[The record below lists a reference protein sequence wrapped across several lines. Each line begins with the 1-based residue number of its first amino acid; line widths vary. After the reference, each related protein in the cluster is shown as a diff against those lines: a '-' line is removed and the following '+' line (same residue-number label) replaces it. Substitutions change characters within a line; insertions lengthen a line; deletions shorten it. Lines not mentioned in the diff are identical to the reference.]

1 MKNAATVT
9 STLIEKFAGLS
20 DPRIE
25 RTKKHSMTDILV
37 LSICGFICGVDN
49 WVDLEEFAQIRQD
62 WFKTFL
68 ELPNGIPSHDTFG
81 RFYAALDPV
90 AFSRCF
96 TSWIQSVAE
105 VTEGEVVAVDGK
117 TLRRSFDKA
126 SSKAAIHM
134 VSAWASKAGVVLGQ
148 VKTDEHSNEITA
160 IPKLLEIL
168 SLQGCIVTLDAM
180 GAQKEVVQTIVEK
193 GANYVIGLK
202 GNQSSLHEATKAFFE
217 EAREEKFETVKH
229 DFYETLEKEHG
240 RLETR
245 KYWVS
250 SILDWCKQKR
260 EWAGLCS
267 VGMVE
272 STREIGGYTSTEV
285 RYFISS
291 LAGDSAQKFAH
302 AVRSHWAVENSLH
315 WVLDMAFDE
324 DQSRVRTGNAAENMA
339 MLRHIAL
346 NLLKGDTTTRKVGI
360 ATRRKKAGWSGDF
373 MLHLLGFKT
382 AYEPDNKRRQSRQN
396 G

>member
-1 MKNAATVT
+1 MKKPGQVT
-9 STLIEKFAGLS
+9 ATLIEKFSGLS
-20 DPRIE
+20 DPRVE

-49 WVDLEEFAQIRQD
+49 WVDLEEFAQIRHD

-96 TSWIQSVAE
+96 TGWIQSVAE

-134 VSAWASKAGVVLGQ
+134 VSAWASKAGLVLGQ

-180 GAQKEVVQTIVEK
+180 GAQKEVVQTIVDK
-193 GANYVIGLK
+193 GADYVISLK
-202 GNQSSLHEATKAFFE
+202 GNQSTLHEATKAFFD
-217 EAREEKFETVKH
+217 EAREERFETVKH

-250 SILDWCKQKR
+250 SILDWCKQKHQ
-260 EWAGLCS
+260 WAGLCS

-272 STREIGGYTSTEV
+272 ATREIDGRKSTET

-291 LAGDSAQKFAH
+291 LTGDSAKKFAH

-324 DQSRVRTGNAAENMA
+324 DQSRVRKGNAAENMA
-339 MLRHIAL
+339 MLRHVAL

-360 ATRRKKAGWSGDF
+360 ATRRKKAGWSGDY
-373 MLHLLGFKT
+373 MMHLLGFKT
-382 AYEPDNKRRQSRQN
+382 AYEPDRRRHQSRTH

>member
-1 MKNAATVT
+1 M
-9 STLIEKFAGLS
+9 
-20 DPRIE
+20 
-25 RTKKHSMTDILV
+25 
-37 LSICGFICGVDN
+37 
-49 WVDLEEFAQIRQD
+49 
-62 WFKTFL
+62 
-68 ELPNGIPSHDTFG
+68 PNGIPSHDTFG
-81 RFYAALDPV
+81 RFDAALDPV

-134 VSAWASKAGVVLGQ
+134 ISAWASKAGVVLGQ

-250 SILDWCKQKR
+250 SILDWCKQKGD
-260 EWAGLCS
+260 WAGLCS

-272 STREIGGYTSTEV
+272 SQREIGGHTSTEV

-291 LAGDSAQKFAH
+291 LAGDAR
-302 AVRSHWAVENSLH
+302 RSSPTPYA
-315 WVLDMAFDE
+315 ATG
-324 DQSRVRTGNAAENMA
+324 QSRTACTGSSTWPLTKTRAECAQATPLRTWRCCG
-339 MLRHIAL
+339 
-346 NLLKGDTTTRKVGI
+346 T
-360 ATRRKKAGWSGDF
+360 
-373 MLHLLGFKT
+373 
-382 AYEPDNKRRQSRQN
+382 
-396 G
+396 

>member
-49 WVDLEEFAQIRQD
+49 WVDLEEFAEIRQD

-105 VTEGEVVAVDGK
+105 VTEGEVIAVDGK

-134 VSAWASKAGVVLGQ
+134 VSAWASKTGLVLGQ
-148 VKTDEHSNEITA
+148 IKTDEHSNEITA
-160 IPKLLEIL
+160 IPKLLQIL

-180 GAQKEVVQTIVEK
+180 GAQREVVQTIVDK
-193 GANYVIGLK
+193 GADYVISLK
-202 GNQSSLHEATKAFFE
+202 GNQSTLHEATKQFFQ
-217 EAREEKFETVKH
+217 EARDERFETVKH
-229 DFYETLEKEHG
+229 DFYETLEKDHG
-240 RLETR
+240 RIETR

-250 SILDWCKQKR
+250 SILDWCKQKS

-272 STREIGGYTSTEV
+272 STREIQGHTSTEI

-291 LAGDSAQKFAH
+291 LAGESAEKFAQ
-302 AVRSHWAVENSLH
+302 AVRSHWGVENSLH

-324 DQSRVRTGNAAENMA
+324 DQSRVRSGNAAENMA
-339 MLRHIAL
+339 MLRHVAL
-346 NLLKGDTTTRKVGI
+346 NLLKSDTTTRKVGI

-382 AYEPDNKRRQSRQN
+382 AYEPDRKRRQSRQN

>member
-1 MKNAATVT
+1 MKKPARVT
-9 STLIEKFAGLS
+9 ATLIEKFATLS

-37 LSICGFICGVDN
+37 ISICGFICGVDN
-49 WVDLEEFAQIRQD
+49 WVDLEEFAEIRQE

-117 TLRRSFDKA
+117 TVRRSFDKA

-134 VSAWASKAGVVLGQ
+134 VSAWASRAGVVLGQ
-148 VKTDEHSNEITA
+148 VKTDEVSNEITA

-180 GAQKEVVQTIVEK
+180 GAQTEVVKTIVGK
-193 GANYVIGLK
+193 GADYVISLK
-202 GNQSSLHEATKAFFE
+202 GNQSSLHEATRRFFQ
-217 EAREEKFETVKH
+217 EAREERFETVKH

-240 RLETR
+240 RIETR

-250 SILDWCKQKR
+250 SILDWCKQKGD
-260 EWAGLCS
+260 WAGLCS

-272 STREIGGYTSTEV
+272 ATREIQGRTSTEV

-302 AVRSHWAVENSLH
+302 WSVENSLH

-339 MLRHIAL
+339 MLRHVAL

-382 AYEPDNKRRQSRQN
+382 AYEPDRKAFLEFCLFSAALP
-396 G
+396 